1 MARLTIERCKF
12 DHFELVAIAAERA
25 KQLVSGAVPT
35 RPKGDDK
42 YPVLA
47 LREIEEDNID
57 IEQIKDKII
66 SKYQLHVN
74 HDAPEEEISHEATE
88 SFIDDS
94 ADFAA
99 TDHDLSGFDNIS
111 LEEFDNDNIFSD
123 DISDNEGKF

>member
-12 DHFELVAIAAERA
+12 DHFELVAIGSERA

-57 IEQIKDKII
+57 IEQLKDRIV
-66 SKYQLHVN
+66 SKYQEHAN
-74 HDAPEEEISHEATE
+74 QDAPEEEKDEAV
-88 SFIDDS
+88 S
-94 ADFAA
+94 AEFVEDTSDFSTGEHDFA
-99 TDHDLSGFDNIS
+99 GFDDMSI
-111 LEEFDNDNIFSD
+111 EDFGADNIFSD
-123 DISDNEGKF
+123 DISNEEDK

>member
-12 DHFELVAIAAERA
+12 DHFELVAIGAERA

-57 IEQIKDKII
+57 IGQLKDRIV
-66 SKYQLHVN
+66 SKYQIHAN
-74 HDAPEEEISHEATE
+74 HDAPEEEEETAAIAAEILDDATDFSTGE
-88 SFIDDS
+88 H
-94 ADFAA
+94 DFA
-99 TDHDLSGFDNIS
+99 GFDDMSI
-111 LEEFDNDNIFSD
+111 EDFGGDNIFSD
-123 DISDNEGKF
+123 DISGEEDK

>member
-25 KQLVSGAVPT
+25 KQLVSGAIPT

-57 IEQIKDKII
+57 IDQLRNRII
-66 SKYQLHVN
+66 SKHQQHAN
-74 HDAPEEEISHEATE
+74 QDAPEDENPSEDETS
-88 SFIDDS
+88 SFDDA
-94 ADFAA
+94 ADFSTGEHVFA
-99 TDHDLSGFDNIS
+99 GFDDIS
-111 LEEFDNDNIFSD
+111 IEEFDSDNIFSD
-123 DISDNEGKF
+123 DISGNEDK